1 MAAINGI
8 PLPQTIL
15 TVSQLTAEIKDLL
28 ESAYPEVWVLG
39 EISNVCRSLAGHCY
53 MDLKDSSAQ
62 IRAVIWR
69 SLASRLPFPLRDGLE
84 VICRGHIEV
93 YEPRGTYQ
101 LIVEQI
107 YPKGIGALELALR
120 QLRDKLAQEGLFDPK
135 RKRSL
140 PRFVHRIALITSPTG
155 AAIRDF
161 LEVLR
166 NRWWSGRLWIVPSRV
181 QGEGAAEEIAAA
193 IRLVNR
199 LAEKPECIVLAR
211 GGGSLE
217 DLWAFNEEVLVRAIA
232 ASSIPVVTGV
242 GHEID
247 VTLADLAADVRALTP
262 THAAMLLAPTKEE
275 LLQELQGYQKR
286 LWTCLRHRLSTIRA
300 RYAAIASSRVFRRPR
315 EHLNTITQKIDE
327 LEARLGRALRFRL
340 QGVGEKVRLLAAR
353 LESLSPLAVLGRGY
367 SMTWRRADGQL
378 VRDAIQLQ
386 PGEELLTRFYR
397 GQATSRVESIHPD
410 APCSGA
416 PLQEAS
422 ASQ

>member
-1 MAAINGI
+1 MATDYGLE
-8 PLPQTIL
+8 LPETIL

-28 ESAYPEVWVLG
+28 ESAYPVVWVQG
-39 EISNVCRSLAGHCY
+39 EISNVSRSLPGHCY

-101 LIVEQI
+101 LIIEQI
-107 YPKGIGALELALR
+107 YLKGVGALELALR
-120 QLRDKLAQEGLFDPK
+120 ELCDKLAREGLFDPN

-166 NRWWSGRLWIVPSRV
+166 NRWWTGRLWIVPCRV
-181 QGEGAAEEIAAA
+181 QGEGAAEELAGA
-193 IRLVNR
+193 IRLVHR
-199 LAEKPECIVLAR
+199 LTDRPECIVLVR

-217 DLWAFNEEVLVRAIA
+217 DLWAFNEEVLVRAIV
-232 ASSIPVVTGV
+232 ASEVPVVTGV

-262 THAAMLLAPTKEE
+262 THAATLLSPAKEE
-275 LLQELQGYQKR
+275 LLQEIQGLQKR
-286 LWTCLRHRLSTIRA
+286 LWTCLRHRLEAVRTRWETVA
-300 RYAAIASSRVFRRPR
+300 NSRVFRRPWDR
-315 EHLNTITQKIDE
+315 LHTLAQKVDE
-327 LEARLGRALRFRL
+327 YQGRLVRAFHRRLDEAG
-340 QGVGEKVRLLAAR
+340 QHVRLLAAQI
-353 LESLSPLAVLGRGY
+353 ESLSPLAVLTRGY

-378 VRDAIQLQ
+378 VRSAAQLQ
-386 PGEELLTRFYR
+386 PGDELLTRFHQ
-397 GQATSRVESIHPD
+397 GQATSRVERILDEISP
-410 APCSGA
+410 
-416 PLQEAS
+416 
-422 ASQ
+422 